1 LSPGGSSLTELISQH
16 VIALVFTS
24 FLLLLGTV
32 VLILVIGRLFWKRRS
47 VVWSLVAKGVSRIGR
62 IGIVVRVRKRFP
74 GVFGFL
80 GRLTPQAFL
89 EIYLLAGLLVSV
101 GIVFFAA
108 LAEEITEKSSLVAF
122 DHQLAAALQNTWTPR
137 FVLAFSRVTA
147 LGGGYSLAVIAVGVA
162 LILFLRKERSLLIG
176 WIVAT
181 LGASVLTTVLKA
193 IFQRMRPE
201 YAHMSTWSFPSGHSM
216 GSFVTYG
223 MLTYILSRYLP
234 SWAAGIIG
242 AGLLLL
248 VLFIGFSRLYLGVHF
263 FSDVIAGYSVAMV
276 WLAVC
281 ISGTQIAR
289 HREKARRPA

>member
-1 LSPGGSSLTELISQH
+1 M
-16 VIALVFTS
+16 IALVFAS
-24 FLLLLGTV
+24 FLLLLGAV
-32 VLILVIGRLFWKRRS
+32 VLVLVTGRMFWKRRS
-47 VVWSLVAKGVSRIGR
+47 VAWSLVAKGVSRIGR
-62 IGIVVRVRKRFP
+62 IGIVVRLRRRFP

-108 LAEEITEKSSLVAF
+108 LAEEVAEKSSLVAF

-147 LGGGYSLAVIAVGVA
+147 LGGGYSLAVIGAGVA
-162 LILFLRKERSLLIG
+162 LILVLRKERSLLLG
-176 WIVAT
+176 WVVAT
-181 LGASVLTTVLKA
+181 LGASVLTTVLKE
-193 IFQRMRPE
+193 IFQRVRPE
-201 YAHMSTWSFPSGHSM
+201 YAHMSSWSFPSGHSM

-234 SWAAGIIG
+234 AWAAWVIG

-248 VLFIGFSRLYLGVHF
+248 VLFIGFSRLYLGVHY
-263 FSDVIAGYSVAMV
+263 FSDVMAGYSVAMV
-276 WLAVC
+276 WLAAC
-281 ISGTQIAR
+281 ISGTEIAR
-289 HREKARRPA
+289 LREKSRRPV

>member
-47 VVWSLVAKGVSRIGR
+47 VVWSLVAKGVSRIGGSALSSGCANDSR
-62 IGIVVRVRKRFP
+62 ACSDSWAVLHHRHFSRSTCWP
-74 GVFGFL
+74 
-80 GRLTPQAFL
+80 ASWW
-89 EIYLLAGLLVSV
+89 SV

-147 LGGGYSLAVIAVGVA
+147 LGGGYSLAVIAFGVA

-181 LGASVLTTVLKA
+181 PWR
-193 IFQRMRPE
+193 QRPGPRC
-201 YAHMSTWSFPSGHSM
+201 SRRSSSGC
-216 GSFVTYG
+216 VRNTP
-223 MLTYILSRYLP
+223 I
-234 SWAAGIIG
+234 
-242 AGLLLL
+242 
-248 VLFIGFSRLYLGVHF
+248 
-263 FSDVIAGYSVAMV
+263 
-276 WLAVC
+276 
-281 ISGTQIAR
+281 
-289 HREKARRPA
+289 